1 MNWSQTYFNT
11 DGIVNAD
18 LTPDQH
24 NANNRWFKS
33 MLDQLTD
40 RGQLYVP
47 CLNKSFNKSVEEIDN
62 SIARDQHYFNP
73 NLL

>member
-1 MNWSQTYFNT
+1 
-11 DGIVNAD
+11 
-18 LTPDQH
+18 
-24 NANNRWFKS
+24 

-47 CLNKSFNKSVEEIDN
+47 CLNKSFNKSGEEIDN

>member
-1 MNWSQTYFNT
+1 MNNWSQTYFNT
-11 DGIVNAD
+11 DGIVTAD

-40 RGQLYVP
+40 RGQLTSQGRKLIYEHP
-47 CLNKSFNKSVEEIDN
+47 IN
-62 SIARDQHYFNP
+62 
-73 NLL
+73 